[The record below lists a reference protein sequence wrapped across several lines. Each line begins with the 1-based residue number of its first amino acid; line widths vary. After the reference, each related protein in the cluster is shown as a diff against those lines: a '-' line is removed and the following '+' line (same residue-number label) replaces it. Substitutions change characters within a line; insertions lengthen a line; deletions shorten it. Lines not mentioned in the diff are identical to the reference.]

1 VAGRARRYLI
11 STDETDMSKKGD
23 SYAGKVKS
31 NFVGTEVWR
40 RLTAPA
46 LAGISH
52 LLFFVTASSE
62 SASYLCALSDG
73 GQ

>member
-1 VAGRARRYLI
+1 LAGRARRYLI

-40 RLTAPA
+40 RLPAPA

-52 LLFFVTASSE
+52 LVFF
-62 SASYLCALSDG
+62 CDG
-73 GQ
+73 SQ